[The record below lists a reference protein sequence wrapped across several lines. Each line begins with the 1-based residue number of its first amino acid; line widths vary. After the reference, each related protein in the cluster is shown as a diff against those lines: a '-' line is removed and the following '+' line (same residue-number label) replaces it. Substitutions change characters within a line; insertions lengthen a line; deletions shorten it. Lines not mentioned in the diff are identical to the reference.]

1 MKAKHFVAKSFAI
14 TKNKTLEIQITQW
27 SNIFQ
32 IGLNLGWTRKCDH
45 AGIRFNIEILGFYVG
60 IEFTDNRHW
69 DYTTNTFEEESG
81 ISLSDRETEQ

>member
-45 AGIRFNIEILGFYVG
+45 AGLRFNIEILGFYVG

-69 DYTTNTFEEESG
+69 DYTTNTFEG
-81 ISLSDRETEQ
+81 TK